1 MERKPAPPRQG
12 GVTDWKRGLLAAAF
26 LGIVLAACGGASTA
40 PSTSPSPSP
49 SHSPAASPAPP
60 TTSPAASPA
69 PPATSPAASPA
80 ASPAPID
87 GEVPAALIDAIRADL
102 EARIGV
108 DVSSSVVVSTE
119 KATWPD
125 GSMGCPKP
133 GEVYIQVIVP
143 GYRVIMSLDGNR
155 YDYRVSDTGIV
166 RFCGL
171 AG

>member
-1 MERKPAPPRQG
+1 M
-12 GVTDWKRGLLAAAF
+12 
-26 LGIVLAACGGASTA
+26 
-40 PSTSPSPSP
+40 
-49 SHSPAASPAPP
+49 
-60 TTSPAASPA
+60 
-69 PPATSPAASPA
+69 
-80 ASPAPID
+80 
-87 GEVPAALIDAIRADL
+87 
-102 EARIGV
+102 
-108 DVSSSVVVSTE
+108 VSTE